1 MARGRFGADLL
12 AGSQRKLEE
21 VNEIKRLSGI
31 ALFDTVVL
39 ATPVDEG
46 RLRGNWQCS
55 LMTPKGGELD
65 VRQPSEVSQEIRDT
79 INPSDLLDS
88 LWLSNNL
95 SYADVIENGN
105 STRPPAG
112 MAKSSAANWEN
123 IVRVAA
129 RSVR

>member
-12 AGSQRKLEE
+12 AGGHRKLEE
-21 VNEIKRLSGI
+21 VNQIKRLAGI

-65 VRQPSEVSQEIRDT
+65 LRPPAEVSQEIKDT

-95 SYADVIENGN
+95 SYAEAIENGH
-105 STRPPAG
+105 SAQAPSG

-123 IVRVAA
+123 IVRAAA